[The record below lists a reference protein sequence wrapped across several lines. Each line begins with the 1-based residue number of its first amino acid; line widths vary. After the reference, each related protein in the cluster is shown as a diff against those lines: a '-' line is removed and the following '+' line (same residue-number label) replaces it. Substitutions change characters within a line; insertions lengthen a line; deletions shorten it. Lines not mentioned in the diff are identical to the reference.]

1 MSDRG
6 TPRNERLPVTLLTGF
21 LGSGKTTV
29 LRHLLA
35 DPALARS
42 AVFINEFGDVAI
54 DDQLV
59 RAKDGELV
67 ALPSGCLCCSLRGGL
82 AFALTDLDRR
92 RRAREI
98 GAIDRILIETTGLA
112 DPAPILLSLAT
123 DPTISERYRLASV
136 LVTVDSLN
144 GWRQLDRQPEAVR
157 QLVAAEHVLLTKTDV
172 AERTEIERLT
182 GRIAA
187 INPQAA
193 MHRVRHGAIAP
204 DLILRGSDPR
214 VPTSHTVTEQTI
226 DHRHD
231 PEIESFTLELQ
242 GRPTRKPFETWLETL
257 LAHRADDVLRIKGI
271 VQFANEDRPVLV
283 NGLGGCLHPFEILDD
298 RFQSDTIGCLVF
310 ITRRLPAAIIR
321 DSLAGI
327 TGEQA
332 A

>member
-59 RAKDGELV
+59 RAKEGELV

-82 AFALTDLDRR
+82 VFALTDLDRR
-92 RRAREI
+92 RHAEEI
-98 GAIDRILIETTGLA
+98 GAIDQVLIETTGLA

-136 LVTVDSLN
+136 LVTVDALN

-172 AERTEIERLT
+172 ADPSEIERLSD
-182 GRIAA
+182 RIAA

-193 MHRVRHGAIAP
+193 MHRVQHGVVAP
-204 DLILRGSDPR
+204 HIILRESDAG
-214 VPTSHTVTEQTI
+214 VPTPDTVSQPTL

-231 PEIESFTLELQ
+231 TEIESFTLELR
-242 GRPTRKPFETWLETL
+242 GRPTRRSFEAWLETL

-271 VQFANEDRPVLV
+271 VQFAHEDRPVLV
-283 NGLGGCLHPFEILDD
+283 NGLGGCLHPFENMDD
-298 RFQSDTIGCLVF
+298 RFRSDTLGRLVF